1 MSDPDRTS
9 PPALLIAGR
18 LNSPRE
24 FSVSLL
30 CSLLLHAAVAV
41 VLLQDARLPSVE
53 TVRDVFLTPDWTEP
67 AILQRPRSAG
77 GSPRELPP
85 RSSPASPRIGSSAAP
100 PAAPKVSEETRVAAE
115 AQPTPSPAPKQAAS
129 RIAPQP
135 AAPTRAEI
143 ARAPSVAPDAV
154 APSIP
159 VPTPPAPPPVS
170 APAPGPVQAPTSVAQ
185 VVAKVEDPPRDA
197 QPLLPEPALPPAP
210 PAETAVAPPA
220 RPIEAPVSPPAPP
233 PVVASTP
240 APARPIEAPVTTPA
254 PLAPPVE
261 TPPLAPPPPLEAPV
275 VSRAAPAP
283 AIEAPAVPAAPPAPP
298 VETTVASP
306 IALPPQPELPVAPP
320 SPSLGLPA
328 PPEPLPARAAAVPA
342 PPLPSPLDWE
352 VPAAVERNTSSVGRT
367 PDGATGA
374 VAPAAPPSAIATEPP
389 AMSARAQQ
397 GGGARAD
404 RTAATPRGSVAQPLT
419 GSGTGSPA
427 NSAALLRQR
436 SGERS
441 VPGSTGEGT
450 TATPTTA
457 APTLGAI
464 AGSGVLS
471 AQRSGERVAL
481 AAPGGESA
489 RTGAAKGAATGT
501 APAAMAP
508 TTAPT
513 LGQDL
518 AGPPAI
524 GPGGTSGTAA
534 QSTAPTTGPTIA
546 SGTPPGEVKAETGV
560 GSGGQAAAEA
570 GAGGEGPRG
579 GGRGPANVAI
589 TTPQNGYT
597 LSPDEP
603 PIIVVRGQ
611 VDDPEVSSIWLNVN
625 KRRVQ
630 VRVQEGR
637 FYYPLVVVDP
647 ATTISAE
654 LPTSSGRR
662 SEAVTVHADAN
673 ASTTGVVLI
682 DWGEAKPPGGVD
694 MAVTWRARADRLDGP
709 QKKLS
714 VKTATL
720 PDDIPVSAFYLRNMQ
735 AGVYT
740 FMLGYRGLGGGTPF
754 TPRFFLTS
762 PGIPTARDLKTVTVA
777 GTGSMPAVRILLPH
791 AVLWDQDDWFTGRSE
806 ASDTMTKFRDD
817 GTSWIER
824 KGVPIR

>member
-1 MSDPDRTS
+1 MSDSDRTP

-67 AILQRPRSAG
+67 VILQRPRSPS
-77 GSPRELPP
+77 GSSRELPP
-85 RSSPASPRIGSSAAP
+85 RSSPASPRIGSAAAP
-100 PAAPKVSEETRVAAE
+100 PVAPKVSEETRVAGE
-115 AQPTPSPAPKQAAS
+115 PQPTPSPAPKPAAAP
-129 RIAPQP
+129 RVAPQP
-135 AAPTRAEI
+135 AAPRAEI

-159 VPTPPAPPPVS
+159 VPTQPSPPPVS
-170 APAPGPVQAPTSVAQ
+170 ALAPGPVQAPASVAQ
-185 VVAKVEDPPRDA
+185 VVPKAEDAPLPGSEWRDA
-197 QPLLPEPALPPAP
+197 QPLLPEPALPSAPPMETPVAAPAP
-210 PAETAVAPPA
+210 
-220 RPIEAPVSPPAPP
+220 PIEAPITPPAPP

-240 APARPIEAPVTTPA
+240 APARPLEAPVTAPA
-254 PLAPPVE
+254 PPAPAVE
-261 TPPLAPPPPLEAPV
+261 TPVTPPEAPIV
-275 VSRAAPAP
+275 R
-283 AIEAPAVPAAPPAPP
+283 AAPPAPP
-298 VETTVASP
+298 ETTIASP
-306 IALPPQPELPVAPP
+306 VPLPQPPDLPVAPP

-328 PPEPLPARAAAVPA
+328 PPEPQPARAAAVPA

-352 VPAAVERNTSSVGRT
+352 VPAAVERSTSSVGRI

-374 VAPAAPPSAIATEPP
+374 VTPAAPPSAIASTQTTTPP
-389 AMSARAQQ
+389 RAQQ
-397 GGGARAD
+397 GAAGGGRADHIARA
-404 RTAATPRGSVAQPLT
+404 PRGSAAQPLT
-419 GSGTGSPA
+419 GSGTGSTA
-427 NSAALLRQR
+427 GSAALLMQR

-441 VPGSTGEGT
+441 VLGSTRDGAVA
-450 TATPTTA
+450 TATTA

-481 AAPGGESA
+481 AAPSGESA
-489 RTGAAKGAATGT
+489 RAGAATGT

-508 TTAPT
+508 ATAAPT
-513 LGQDL
+513 LGQDA

-524 GPGGTSGTAA
+524 SPGGTSGTAP
-534 QSTAPTTGPTIA
+534 QSTAPTTGPTTA
-546 SGTPPGEVKAETGV
+546 SGTPPGEVKAESGV
-560 GSGGQAAAEA
+560 GSGGQAVAEG
-570 GAGGEGPRG
+570 GAGGEGQRG
-579 GGRGPANVAI
+579 SGRGPGNVAI

-603 PIIVVRGQ
+603 PIVVVRGQ
-611 VDDPEVSSIWLNVN
+611 VDDPEVSSIWLTAN
-625 KRRVQ
+625 KRRIQ
-630 VRVQEGR
+630 VPVREGK
-637 FYYPLVVVDP
+637 FHYPLVVVDP

-662 SEAVTVHADAN
+662 SEAVTVHAAPD

-694 MAVTWRARADRLDGP
+694 MAVTWRARSDRLDGP
-709 QKKLS
+709 QMKLF
-714 VKTATL
+714 VKSATL
-720 PDDIPVSAFYLRNMQ
+720 PDDIPVSAFYLRNMK

-740 FMLGYRGLGGGTPF
+740 FTLGYRGLGGGTPF

-762 PGIPTARDLKTVTVA
+762 PGIPTARDLKAVTVA
-777 GTGSMPAVRILLPH
+777 GSGSMPAVRILLPH

-806 ASDTMTKFRDD
+806 ASDTITKFRDD

-824 KGVPIR
+824 KGTPAR